1 MKKILSIFLF
11 LSSIVLSAQN
21 TETGIDK
28 ILEERRLKVDSLAS
42 EVEKRQIIDTQLD
55 FLNEAL
61 EAMSPIVKDVL
72 SLDNFNNAAL
82 QKTLI
87 KPLAEKYYN
96 VFNYESEGKKGNS
109 LKYGFDNKEDFS
121 AHYKMV
127 EALLLSKIV
136 MQQYS
141 VLLDYHKKSLQRT
154 EDYINRNLKALGISR
169 ADYDNLSDND
179 AIILE
184 KQFK

>member
-1 MKKILSIFLF
+1 MRKLFSILLF
-11 LSSIVLSAQN
+11 LSSIVLSAQI
-21 TETGIDK
+21 TETSVEK
-28 ILEERRLKVDSLAS
+28 ILEERRLKVDSLAT
-42 EVEKRQIIDTQLD
+42 EVDKLQIIDTQLN
-55 FLNEAL
+55 FLTEAL
-61 EAMSPIVKDVL
+61 EAISPIVKDVL
-72 SLDNFNNAAL
+72 SLDNFSNPAI

-87 KPLAEKYYN
+87 KPLAEKYYSA
-96 VFNYESEGKKGNS
+96 FNYESEGKKGNS
-109 LKYGFDNKEDFS
+109 LKYGFVNKEDFS
-121 AHYKMV
+121 AHYKIV

-169 ADYDNLSDND
+169 ADYDNLSEND
-179 AIILE
+179 AIILQ